1 MKTIL
6 SIPLIILILFTG
18 VVVNFASHSCEGNVV
33 ATKVS
38 LTGEVATCGM
48 ENGVETPSSDVEI
61 TKHCCDNIVSVY
73 SICNNYFPSSFNIE
87 DPSQQV
93 LTFFIIPSD
102 NSIHPEKM
110 NNIPYTTIR
119 PPGFNTANSTSLP
132 ALCVFR
138 I

>member
-6 SIPLIILILFTG
+6 SIPLIILLLFSG
-18 VVVNFASHSCEGNVV
+18 VIVNFASHSCEGSIV
-33 ATKVS
+33 ATKIS

-48 ENGVETPSSDVEI
+48 ENAVETHSSVVEI
-61 TKHCCDNIVSVY
+61 TKHCCDNIVSAY

-87 DPSQQV
+87 DPSPQV
-93 LTFFIIPSD
+93 LPFFIIPFD
-102 NSIHPEKM
+102 NSFHPELT
-110 NNIPYTTIR
+110 NNIPNTNIR